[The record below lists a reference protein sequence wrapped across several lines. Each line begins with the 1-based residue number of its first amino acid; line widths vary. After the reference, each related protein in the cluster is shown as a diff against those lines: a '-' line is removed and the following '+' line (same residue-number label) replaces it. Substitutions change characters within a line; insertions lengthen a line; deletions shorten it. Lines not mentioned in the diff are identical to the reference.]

1 LAAPIAHHALLSDCR
16 TGALVDSEGT
26 LVWWPGP
33 RFDAPSAFSALLD
46 DGAGHW
52 SIRPAG
58 RFEAERRYLPGTLV
72 LETTMRTTGGV
83 LRLLDALALEPGARG
98 HEIGLES
105 PHAAL
110 RVAECTSGELT
121 LDVEYVPR
129 LEYGLAVPR
138 FVEDDG
144 ALATLGGAE
153 RLFLRGDH
161 RLEIDGAGAR
171 GRIALRA
178 GEGAAWILQRAAGTR
193 AQAPSRHDP
202 ERLLEETIAAWRS
215 WAEQHGGYDG
225 PHGALVRHSSIV
237 LQGLTYQPT
246 GAIVA
251 AATTSLPEAMGGE
264 RNYDY
269 RYGWLRDAALI
280 ARALRCTMCA
290 DESRRFFEWIVR
302 VGGVC
307 RDDDHVPVVFGVEGE
322 RDLTERTLDH
332 LGGYRGSR
340 PVRVGNAAWK
350 QRQLDVLGEVVDCA
364 WELRDDIE
372 FDPFTVE
379 FLCRSANRAAQNW
392 RKPDASIWE
401 ERGEEQHH
409 LVSKL
414 MCWVALDRGV
424 RLVDRLGEHADPRGW
439 SAERDAVRR
448 VILEE
453 GFNEDLGAFTGVLGS
468 DRLDAGVLLIGRAGL
483 LPHDDP
489 RLTATIETIED
500 RLVEDDL
507 VHRWEDHEE
516 GAFLPASFWLAEC
529 HARAGRRERAEE
541 LFARASA
548 QANDVGLLAEQADP
562 ATGEALG
569 NLPQALSHV
578 ALVNAAEAL
587 R

>member
-1 LAAPIAHHALLSDCR
+1 MR
-16 TGALVDSEGT
+16 TGD
-26 LVWWPGP
+26 
-33 RFDAPSAFSALLD
+33 
-46 DGAGHW
+46 
-52 SIRPAG
+52 
-58 RFEAERRYLPGTLV
+58 
-72 LETTMRTTGGV
+72 GV

-110 RVAECTSGELT
+110 RVAECTAGEVT
-121 LDVEYVPR
+121 LEVEYVPR

-138 FVEDDG
+138 MIVEDG

-161 RLEIDGAGAR
+161 PLEIDGAGAR
-171 GRIALRA
+171 GRITLRA

-193 AQAPSRHDP
+193 ATAPPRRDP
-202 ERLLEETIAAWRS
+202 ERLLEETIAGWRS
-215 WAEQHGGYDG
+215 WAEQHSGYDG
-225 PHGALVRHSSIV
+225 PHGALVRASSLV

-251 AATTSLPEAMGGE
+251 AATTSLPEAIGGE

-280 ARALRCTMCA
+280 ARALRCTTCM
-290 DESRRFFEWIVR
+290 DESHRFFEWIVR
-302 VGGVC
+302 VAGVC
-307 RDDDHVPVVFGVEGE
+307 REDDHVPVVFGVEGE
-322 RDLTERTLDH
+322 RDLTEHTLDH
-332 LGGYRGSR
+332 LAGYRGSR
-340 PVRVGNAAWK
+340 PVRVGNGAWT

-379 FLCRSANRAAQNW
+379 FLCRSVDRAAKNW
-392 RKPDASIWE
+392 RKPDSGIWE
-401 ERGEEQHH
+401 ERGREEHH

-424 RLVDRLGEHADPRGW
+424 RLAHRLGEHADPPRW
-439 SAERDAVRR
+439 EAERDAVRR
-448 VILEE
+448 VVLEDGYDE
-453 GFNEDLGAFTGVLGS
+453 EAGAFTGVLGS
-468 DRLDAGVLLIGRAGL
+468 GRLDAGVLLIGRTGL
-483 LPHDDP
+483 LAHDDP
-489 RLTATIETIED
+489 RLTATIETIEE
-500 RLVEDDL
+500 RLADDGL

-516 GAFLPASFWLAEC
+516 GAFLPASFWLAES

-541 LFARASA
+541 VFARACA
-548 QANDVGLLAEQADP
+548 YANDVGLLPEEGDAR
-562 ATGEALG
+562 TGEALG

-578 ALVNAAEAL
+578 ALVNAADAL

>member
-1 LAAPIAHHALLSDCR
+1 LAAPIADHALLSDCR
-16 TGALVDSEGT
+16 TAALVDREGT

-72 LETTMRTTGGV
+72 LETTTRTAGGV
-83 LRLLDALALEPGARG
+83 LRLLDALAFEPGARG

-110 RVAECTSGELT
+110 RVAECTAGELT

-138 FVEDDG
+138 LVAENG
-144 ALATLGGAE
+144 AIATLGGAE
-153 RLFLRGDH
+153 RLFLRGD
-161 RLEIDGAGAR
+161 RALEIDGAGAR

-178 GEGAAWILQRAAGTR
+178 GESAAWILQRAAGTR
-193 AQAPSRHDP
+193 AAAPPRSDP

-215 WAEQHGGYDG
+215 WAELHAGYDG
-225 PHGALVRHSSIV
+225 PHGALVRGSSIV

-251 AATTSLPEAMGGE
+251 AATTSLPEAIGGE

-280 ARALRCTMCA
+280 ARALRCTTCM
-290 DESRRFFEWIVR
+290 DESCRFFEWIVR
-302 VGGVC
+302 VAGAC
-307 RDDDHVPVVFGVEGE
+307 REDDHVPVVFGVEGE
-322 RDLTERTLDH
+322 RDLTEHTLDH
-332 LGGYRGSR
+332 LAGYRGSR
-340 PVRVGNAAWK
+340 PVRVGNGAWT
-350 QRQLDVLGEVVDCA
+350 QRQLDVLGELADCA
-364 WELRDDIE
+364 FQLRDDI
-372 FDPFTVE
+372 DLDSFTVE
-379 FLCRSANRAAQNW
+379 FLCRSVDRAAKNW
-392 RKPDASIWE
+392 RKPDSGIWE
-401 ERGEEQHH
+401 ERGDEEHH

-424 RLVDRLGEHADPRGW
+424 RLADRLGGRADPRRW
-439 SAERDAVRR
+439 EAEREAVRR
-448 VILEE
+448 VVLEE
-453 GFNEDLGAFTGVLGS
+453 GYNDDVGAFTGVLGS
-468 DRLDAGVLLIGRAGL
+468 ERLDAGVLLIGRSGL
-483 LPHDDP
+483 LTHDDP
-489 RLTATIETIED
+489 RLTATIETIEA
-500 RLVEDDL
+500 RLADDGL
-507 VHRWEDHEE
+507 VHRWEDNEE

-541 LFARASA
+541 IFARACA
-548 QANDVGLLAEQADP
+548 HANDVGLLPEEADP
-562 ATGEALG
+562 RTGEALG

-578 ALVNAAEAL
+578 ALVNAADAL